1 MLKKILVG
9 AMCFVLALSVCS
21 CTEKKQPEPDNDTPE
36 PVVEKTTEVKGDSS
50 FSSINADSIDIKP
63 VEPVKVK
70 DVEMDFDIEWEDI
83 EISIDSVDVS
93 EVTAFDKLSDEAK
106 VELKK
111 QYAVVI
117 QDIKM
122 SFEAADFNISINDQT
137 GEVAVDASVLFD
149 TDKYE
154 VTSAGESHLKKFLKA
169 YVPVITKHSDFISY
183 VQVEGHTDTD
193 GDYNYNKKLSQKRAD
208 SVLAFCKSS
217 DAGLGSKDKAT
228 VNSKFKA
235 VGYSYD
241 RPVYGSDGKVDM
253 AASRRVTF
261 RILINI
267 D

>member
-1 MLKKILVG
+1 MLKKVLMG
-9 AMCFVLALSVCS
+9 AMCFVLAFSVCS
-21 CTEKKQPEPDNDTPE
+21 CSEKKQPEQGNDTKPATE
-36 PVVEKTTEVKGDSS
+36 NTTEVKGDSS
-50 FSSINADSIDIKP
+50 FSSIDTGSIDIKP

-70 DVEMDFDIEWEDI
+70 DVEMDVDIEWDDI
-83 EISIDSVDVS
+83 DLSVDSVDVNETS
-93 EVTAFDKLSDEAK
+93 AFKKLSDEEK
-106 VELKK
+106 IELKK
-111 QYAVVI
+111 QYALVI
-117 QDIKM
+117 QDIKFG
-122 SFEAADFNISINDQT
+122 FEAADFKININDKT

-154 VTSAGESHLKKFLKA
+154 VTSAGKSHLEEFLKA

-193 GDYNYNKKLSQKRAD
+193 GDYDYNKKLSQKRAD
-208 SVLAFCKSS
+208 SVLTFCKSS
-217 DAGLGSKDKAT
+217 DAGLGSGDLAT
-228 VNSKFKA
+228 VKSKFKA

-261 RILINI
+261 RFFINI